1 VDKKLWEII
10 MTDKEKDDCNC
21 GEHHDHSCECG
32 EDDCDCE
39 SNIITLDM
47 EDGTQKDFNVL
58 NIIEH
63 EGKQYVALAEMESVE
78 YDILRFEEV
87 DDNLELS
94 IIEDDAEYNAVADK
108 FDEIFSAEDA
118 DLDIDSED

>member
-1 VDKKLWEII
+1 